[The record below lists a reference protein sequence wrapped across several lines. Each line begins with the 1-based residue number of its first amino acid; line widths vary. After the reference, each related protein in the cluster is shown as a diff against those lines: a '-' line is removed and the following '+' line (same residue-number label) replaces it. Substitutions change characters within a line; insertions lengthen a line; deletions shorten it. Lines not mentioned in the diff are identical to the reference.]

1 MLLLLYL
8 LCDSGR
14 QGFSDFMISEVNVKQ
29 SHLRGVLEKLFLDH
43 FYNSAVTDSD
53 PNANTITGWQKN
65 FITLIV
71 DEK

>member
-1 MLLLLYL
+1 MV
-8 LCDSGR
+8 SK
-14 QGFSDFMISEVNVKQ
+14 VNVKQ
-29 SHLRGVLEKLFLDH
+29 SHLGDVLEKAFLVH

-53 PNANTITGWQKN
+53 PNANTITGWQKQ

>member
-1 MLLLLYL
+1 
-8 LCDSGR
+8 
-14 QGFSDFMISEVNVKQ
+14 MISEANIKR
-29 SHLRGVLEKLFLDH
+29 SHLQDALEKLFLDH

-53 PNANTITGWQKN
+53 LNANTITGWQKH